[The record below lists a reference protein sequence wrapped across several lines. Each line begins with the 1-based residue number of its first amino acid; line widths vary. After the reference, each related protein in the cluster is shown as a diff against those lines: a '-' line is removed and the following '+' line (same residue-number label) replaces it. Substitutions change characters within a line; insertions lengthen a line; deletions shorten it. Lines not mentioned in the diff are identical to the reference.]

1 MNNVDELTL
10 DLPNFTGPLDLLLH
24 LIRSQ
29 KIDIYDIPFGSL
41 ANFGLTNCWRVFC
54 DGVNIT

>member
-1 MNNVDELTL
+1 MNNADELTL

-29 KIDIYDIPFGSL
+29 KIDIYDISDCKNYGTIFS
-41 ANFGLTNCWRVFC
+41 
-54 DGVNIT
+54 

>member
-29 KIDIYDIPFGSL
+29 KIMRRVKARLITARLTL
-41 ANFGLTNCWRVFC
+41 ARLHV
-54 DGVNIT
+54 DAL

>member
-29 KIDIYDIPFGSL
+29 KIDIYDIPI
-41 ANFGLTNCWRVFC
+41 AK
-54 DGVNIT
+54 ITGQ